1 MAPVRRRS
9 QIVSNYRMGRTDTD
23 DQNHWLPFLD
33 IPLCIQEM
41 IFSYLPFGTIS
52 KIRAVCRQFNLIC
65 SSLLNKEFCRL
76 RILVQKKF
84 SSIKQ
89 QMPRRESARRKH
101 PLARESD
108 IVETLHMRLT
118 LLQMT
123 FGKHI
128 ERKFCCF
135 FPGEILDEVHKIL
148 SYVKTT
154 PNPSQAYKVTDELFD
169 LTTMAMEYFKEHIET
184 TLPEVTYFAAD
195 VLDYMPSTSKN
206 HFSNSQK
213 LLNEDSSTSS
223 SETSIL
229 DYPAMKKQLMKLHS
243 NTKRNNKQALLLKKK
258 LRIAQQRMTKQQKQM
273 IELKIR
279 LERYDA
285 KLQDMSHKLNSV
297 VQELGYCKTELQFW
311 RSKSPAVQCICGK
324 VTPVKE
330 LKDDGLDQHQL
341 KEFKPISAQID
352 DLSSVCSCSWFP
364 LSSEMSTNDT
374 SELHST
380 YFSLIDNSLRIRNV
394 DSNFEQM
401 E

>member
-9 QIVSNYRMGRTDTD
+9 QNVSSFRMGKTDVVD
-23 DQNHWLPFLD
+23 RNHWLPFLD
-33 IPLCIQEM
+33 FPLCIQEM
-41 IFSYLPFGTIS
+41 IFSYLQFGTIS

-76 RILVQKKF
+76 RVLVQQHF
-84 SSIKQ
+84 LNIKQ

-101 PLARESD
+101 PLARRND
-108 IVETLHMRLT
+108 IVDTLHMQLT

-148 SYVKTT
+148 KYVKIT
-154 PNPSQAYKVTDELFD
+154 PNPCQAFKVTDELFD
-169 LTTMAMEYFKEHIET
+169 LTTMAMDYFKEHIET
-184 TLPEVTYFAAD
+184 TLPEVTYFATD
-195 VLDYMPSTSKN
+195 VLDYMPSNPKN
-206 HFSNSQK
+206 HFTNNQK

-223 SETSIL
+223 SDASIL
-229 DYPAMKKQLMKLHS
+229 DYPTMKKQLMKLHS
-243 NTKRNNKQALLLKKK
+243 NTKRNNRQAALLKKK
-258 LRIAQQRMTKQQKQM
+258 LRSAQQHMTKQQKQM
-273 IELKIR
+273 IELKIK

-297 VQELGYCKTELQFW
+297 VRELSHCKTELQFW

-324 VTPVKE
+324 ATPVKE
-330 LKDDGLDQHQL
+330 LKEDLSDRHEIE
-341 KEFKPISAQID
+341 EFKPISAQMD
-352 DLSSVCSCSWFP
+352 DLSTMCSCSWMS
-364 LSSEMSTNDT
+364 LSSEMSTSDAV
-374 SELHST
+374 ELHSSH
-380 YFSLIDNSLRIRNV
+380 FPLIEESVRIKDI
-394 DSNFEQM
+394 DSGFEQM